1 MQEIELQELPGAPG
15 ADLERRLLREWLR
28 NPFLDDDAHMLGLRL
43 GEPPSEVGRALD
55 GLCRLRYLKPAG
67 PRGHMLHLKRLG
79 HIPPKKSAPQT
90 PPARQPAE
98 LSAKLST
105 LFSPGE
111 AMAQS
116 LVEAMPYGV
125 VVIRDRGILEIAN
138 EKAAQWLGVPLT
150 DLDGA
155 TFEMATGVNPLTAI
169 EGDTVSFSLA
179 GTQAIEVNV
188 SPCTLPSGSAVLVIL
203 RDVSL
208 QEEVS
213 KIQADVQ
220 EELFNALSVEMV
232 DPLLMI
238 EAFLEHPDADGL
250 VQARM
255 AMEQVN
261 GFLQD
266 FFLRGSHHTVEGLPF
281 CDPDENEPPCQL

>member
-1 MQEIELQELPGAPG
+1 MQDIELQELPGAPG
-15 ADLERRLLREWLR
+15 ADLKRRLLREWLR

-55 GLCRLRYLKPAG
+55 GLCRSRYLRPAG
-67 PRGHMLHLKRLG
+67 PRGHMLHLKSLG
-79 HIPPKKSAPQT
+79 HIPPKTSEPEPEVAP
-90 PPARQPAE
+90 QPAE
-98 LSAKLST
+98 LSPKLAT

-125 VVIRDRGILEIAN
+125 TVIRSRGILEIAN
-138 EKAAQWLGVPLT
+138 EKAARWLGVPLA

-155 TFEMATGVNPLTAI
+155 TFEMATGVNPLTVI
-169 EGDTVSFSLA
+169 DGDAVSFSLTGSHA
-179 GTQAIEVNV
+179 VEVTA
-188 SPCTLPSGSAVLVIL
+188 SPCTLPSGAAVLIM

-220 EELFNALSVEMV
+220 EELFSALSVEMV

-238 EAFLEHPDADGL
+238 EAFLERPDADGL

-281 CDPDENEPPCQL
+281 GDPDENEPPCLL